1 MAAKAVVRDT
11 GRVLGF
17 PYGFVDGI
25 AKLVPMTLGIS
36 LDDALGRT
44 EKSRSDENWR
54 SDELIAR
61 YNDADDVRDL
71 PDLALQLE
79 DLTRNAGKPAGGVV
93 IAPTPLRDLCPL
105 FAEHDGDGPGR
116 NTVPPFHKDDVD
128 GVGLVRLEVPRA

>member
-25 AKLVPMTLGIS
+25 AKLVPMTLGTS

-54 SDELIAR
+54 TDELIAR
-61 YNDADDVRDL
+61 YNDEDDDSEL
-71 PDLALQLE
+71 LDLALQLE
-79 DLTRNAGKPAGGVV
+79 DLTRNAGKNDGGGAS
-93 IAPTPLRDLCPL
+93 APTPLRDFC
-105 FAEHDGDGPGR
+105 
-116 NTVPPFHKDDVD
+116 PPFAAHDT
-128 GVGLVRLEVPRA
+128 PRQ